1 MKMLSEMKNHFQ
13 SLVDNRAVYVWGG
26 NGEQITP
33 EMIERLYRS
42 YHSAKYTR
50 AYYNGKLAEGRG
62 RIGAD
67 CSGAFFPVSGYDTT
81 AHGYY
86 TRCKEKGMI
95 GSLPRSTPCMVFI
108 KQGGRMV
115 HIGWYDGTGKVYEM
129 RSSAMNVRHD
139 ALGTRWTHW
148 GKPDFV
154 EYPVKDERGEPAV
167 KSLQA
172 ALNAAYKSGL
182 AVDGILGKKTTAAIK
197 AHLLRY
203 RKGSPL
209 KAGAFVKWAQERLI
223 QKGYSCG
230 GSGADGEYG
239 KNTAAAVRKM
249 QADAKIDADGIVGID
264 TVKALL
270 M

>member
-1 MKMLSEMKNHFQ
+1 
-13 SLVDNRAVYVWGG
+13 
-26 NGEQITP
+26 
-33 EMIERLYRS
+33 
-42 YHSAKYTR
+42 
-50 AYYNGKLAEGRG
+50 
-62 RIGAD
+62 
-67 CSGAFFPVSGYDTT
+67 
-81 AHGYY
+81 
-86 TRCKEKGMI
+86 
-95 GSLPRSTPCMVFI
+95 MVFI

-115 HIGWYDGTGKVYEM
+115 HIGWHDGTGKVYEM

-167 KSLQA
+167 KSLHA
-172 ALNAAYKSGL
+172 ELNAAYKCGL
-182 AVDGILGKKTTAAIK
+182 AVVGFLGNKTTAAIK

-209 KAGAFVKWAQERLI
+209 KAGAFVKWVQERLI

-270 M
+270 R